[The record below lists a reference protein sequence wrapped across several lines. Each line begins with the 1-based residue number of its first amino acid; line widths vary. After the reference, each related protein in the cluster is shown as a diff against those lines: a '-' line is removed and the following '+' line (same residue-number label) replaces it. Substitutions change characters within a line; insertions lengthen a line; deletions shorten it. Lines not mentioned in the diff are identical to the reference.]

1 MFISE
6 VVTERGPIFILSIT
20 ILTIDKFSLL
30 VLVPNMSVNC
40 SSVDP
45 FVTVFTLNFVYIYK
59 RQILT
64 TDLKIFLRL
73 QNSMSCTFV
82 LLETPLAFKSF
93 VTDDTNTG
101 LALCVFDCNV
111 SVDIF
116 LSNGNPTVKALN
128 HIRNACN
135 MEPIT
140 DHMEFCLLVEK

>member
-6 VVTERGPIFILSIT
+6 VVTERGPIFVLSIT
-20 ILTIDKFSLL
+20 ILTIDKFSLMM
-30 VLVPNMSVNC
+30 LVPNMSVDR

-45 FVTVFTLNFVYIYK
+45 LVTVLTLNFVYIYK

-82 LLETPLAFKSF
+82 LLEAPLAFKSSA
-93 VTDDTNTG
+93 TDGTNTG
-101 LALCVFDCNV
+101 FGLRVFDCNV

-128 HIRNACN
+128 HIRIACKIAIVYPLKHHGL
-135 MEPIT
+135 M
-140 DHMEFCLLVEK
+140 V